1 MAPKKE
7 LNSGQVVNLISGE
20 AFLLADSFPYFIMG
34 LSGPFQ
40 VVSKYSMIDVNP
52 IYSRPFFIYS
62 RDINVCNTKIFFFF
76 FG

>member
-1 MAPKKE
+1 MWTKISRTFRQIRSLLAVLVYRKSLTMAPKKE

-40 VVSKYSMIDVNP
+40 VVSKQSI
-52 IYSRPFFIYS
+52 
-62 RDINVCNTKIFFFF
+62 
-76 FG
+76 